1 MNCKKTY
8 KYICENL
15 DEDLNS
21 PTCLKVKEHLKD
33 CPNCI
38 AYLDTLKKTLILY
51 REYKKPELNKTSK
64 KRLQSVAILADKSK
78 RNFKKNRTISKV

>member
-15 DEDLNS
+15 DEDINS
-21 PTCLKVKEHLKD
+21 PDCLKVKEHLKD

-38 AYLDTLKKTLILY
+38 AYLDTLKKTVMLY
-51 REYKKPELNKTSK
+51 RGYKKLELNKVSK
-64 KRLQSVAILADKSK
+64 KRLQSATILADKSK
-78 RNFKKNRTISKV
+78 RNIKKNRTA